1 MIFTRKKID
10 FGIKTFFLVSQL
22 VSFGLKKQT
31 DKNVADITFKVKHLR
46 VPSPSGKFLSQVSL
60 ITGMLHNPFCLDIL
74 EIFPPYNRE
83 FKLFDAWVSQYL
95 AFLP

>member
-10 FGIKTFFLVSQL
+10 FGIKTFFVVSQL

-83 FKLFDAWVSQYL
+83 FKLFDA
-95 AFLP
+95 